1 MNAAHLHL
9 VLNHLPVVGLIF
21 GLGVLV
27 IGQIRRSHSA
37 TRVALWC
44 LFAAALTAVPAYLT
58 GEPAE
63 GIVERLPGVA
73 KRPLE
78 QHEDFAVFALSG
90 AIASGLLAA
99 LVLFLWRKSP
109 ALPAWAVSVVM
120 LVSLASAGAM
130 GWTAK
135 LGGEIRH
142 PEIRQAA
149 MTGQPSFEIDDD

>member
-21 GLGVLV
+21 GLGVLIV
-27 IGQIRRSHSA
+27 SQLRRSPGA

-44 LFAAALTAVPAYLT
+44 LFAAALTAIPGYLT

-63 GIVERLPGVA
+63 ELIERLPGVA
-73 KRPLE
+73 KGPLE
-78 QHEDFAVFALSG
+78 QHEDFAVFGLVG
-90 AIASGLLAA
+90 AVISGLLAA
-99 LVLFLWRKSP
+99 LSLFIWRKSP
-109 ALPAWAVSVVM
+109 ALPAWGVSAVT
-120 LVSLASAGAM
+120 LVAVASAVAM

-142 PEIRQAA
+142 PEIRQTA
-149 MTGQPSFEIDDD
+149 MSDQPQVEVED